1 MKTMFLVATGHI
13 WTWKYLLPL
22 IHKNFCLI
30 MGRVLSVWFCCCCV
44 CVHCCSNQAV
54 RMLECR
60 EKPTPDMFGE
70 LLRNASNMGD
80 LRNCPV
86 SVHTQNKHTATF
98 IFFSFMCFFSPY
110 IKIHFGSFFLPCS
123 FSPILL
129 GGFLLHNRQFICIFF
144 LFFSPLSITRRIL

>member
-1 MKTMFLVATGHI
+1 MFSPVD
-13 WTWKYLLPL
+13 
-22 IHKNFCLI
+22 KNFCLI
-30 MGRVLSVWFCCCCV
+30 MGSIYSLTVILLLL

-86 SVHTQNKHTATF
+86 SVHTQNKRTF
-98 IFFSFMCFFSPY
+98 TLSFVPFNVQ
-110 IKIHFGSFFLPCS
+110 FFL
-123 FSPILL
+123 IIIKMHTLKK
-129 GGFLLHNRQFICIFF
+129 
-144 LFFSPLSITRRIL
+144 SIM